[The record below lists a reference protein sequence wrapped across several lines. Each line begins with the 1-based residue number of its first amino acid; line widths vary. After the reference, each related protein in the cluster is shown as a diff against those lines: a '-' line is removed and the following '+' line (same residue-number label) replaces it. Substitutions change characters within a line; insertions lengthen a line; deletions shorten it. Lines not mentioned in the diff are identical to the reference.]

1 MVGLFACTLVISR
14 SRNESSRMAPGSS
27 LKFLTPTTS
36 KVWFSVIILLTGVI
50 NERILCALQP
60 DPVPTWLAWYKLM
73 RDSAFE
79 SDLHDFATSPW
90 PDSPLILPHS
100 NKHDR
105 QIDDEQHGSNRI
117 KFEEIERP
125 TVRKKM
131 KKSRDNCGYDSLPF
145 EIFDCHRPSGTEEQV
160 IFEAIRSLK
169 QVDRSRFI
177 KEGEGEYK
185 MLKIPE
191 NRIKDFLALVV
202 NRGQNPSGIPRIG
215 ESSSSDL
222 TSKQFSIERQSR
234 KRKAL
239 ARFHSEATRL
249 DLRPLYT
256 DRVIPDFYQS
266 IEEIRAHIRNTESLS
281 SDRKHLL
288 YYFNRVLTLM
298 PLYLFHVDMIN
309 TVIPDVGFK
318 GKDNTLRYQRQTAGK
333 HFLEYIK
340 QLVHE
345 YDQSLTKGRSTDD
358 QTLGEGCPTVQ
369 YFFKTSNHSSF
380 CWNIILY
387 WVQLSR
393 KTLASS
399 IITDGKKSQK
409 TIMFTFKQLFNEFIT
424 SYIEQFFNYSKVK
437 KSQSLF
443 SKHRKI

>member
-36 KVWFSVIILLTGVI
+36 KVWFSVILLLTGVI
-50 NERILCALQP
+50 NERILCALQS

-100 NKHDR
+100 NKQDR
-105 QIDDEQHGSNRI
+105 QIDDEQHEPNRI

-131 KKSRDNCGYDSLPF
+131 KKRAS
-145 EIFDCHRPSGTEEQV
+145 

-202 NRGQNPSGIPRIG
+202 NRGQNSSGIPRIG

-256 DRVIPDFYQS
+256 DRVVPDFYQS
-266 IEEIRAHIRNTESLS
+266 IERLEHILEIQRVYLQIGST
-281 SDRKHLL
+281 
-288 YYFNRVLTLM
+288 YY
-298 PLYLFHVDMIN
+298 
-309 TVIPDVGFK
+309 
-318 GKDNTLRYQRQTAGK
+318 
-333 HFLEYIK
+333 
-340 QLVHE
+340 
-345 YDQSLTKGRSTDD
+345 
-358 QTLGEGCPTVQ
+358 
-369 YFFKTSNHSSF
+369 
-380 CWNIILY
+380 
-387 WVQLSR
+387 
-393 KTLASS
+393 
-399 IITDGKKSQK
+399 
-409 TIMFTFKQLFNEFIT
+409 IT
-424 SYIEQFFNYSKVK
+424 STGS
-437 KSQSLF
+437 
-443 SKHRKI
+443 